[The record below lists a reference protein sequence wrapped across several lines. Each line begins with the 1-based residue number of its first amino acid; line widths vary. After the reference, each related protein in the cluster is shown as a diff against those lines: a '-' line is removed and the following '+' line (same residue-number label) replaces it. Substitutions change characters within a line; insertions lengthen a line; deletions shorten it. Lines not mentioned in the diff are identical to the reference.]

1 MYDSLLVPTDGSPGT
16 ERVVD
21 QAVAVAT
28 RFDAH
33 VDALSVVDETAAAT
47 EYDVVV
53 EGLEAEAEAAL
64 AAVTTACERA
74 GVDAEPHLRRGRPHE
89 VIVVAAADYDSD
101 LVVMGTHGRSGLD
114 RLRHL
119 GSVTERVVRTSSVPV
134 LTTPL
139 SADEGH
145 D

>member
-1 MYDSLLVPTDGSPGT
+1 
-16 ERVVD
+16 
-21 QAVAVAT
+21 
-28 RFDAH
+28 
-33 VDALSVVDETAAAT
+33 
-47 EYDVVV
+47 
-53 EGLEAEAEAAL
+53 
-64 AAVTTACERA
+64 
-74 GVDAEPHLRRGRPHE
+74 
-89 VIVVAAADYDSD
+89 
-101 LVVMGTHGRSGLD
+101 MGTHGRSGLD